1 MSEEL
6 RKSVK
11 DVKKREKRKE
21 KMCVCGKEKKRKERR
36 KRKEKE
42 KFVKRK
48 KGMRRESSEE

>member
-6 RKSVK
+6 RKSGK

-42 KFVKRK
+42 KICEKEKRY
-48 KGMRRESSEE
+48 EEGIK